1 MRNCWL
7 LHDQVSGHLSCCGS
21 WWFLGWGYYYCLL
34 QNFLFCFIFTWK
46 WEYFW
51 KQKCLRFWTGACR
64 QQAPLPPCLQFVGS
78 SGCLAYGLLP
88 SVMLLQFH
96 LQFPRKA
103 ACLLHHP
110 LSWVRAG
117 LRQEMGMLLV
127 RAHISIPFVSSWGHF
142 PPDLS
147 FDAKAD
153 PKAD

>member
-1 MRNCWL
+1 MTRCL
-7 LHDQVSGHLSCCGS
+7 VTCHVVAHGGSSARDTTTACYRTSCSASSSPGS
-21 WWFLGWGYYYCLL
+21 
-34 QNFLFCFIFTWK
+34 
-46 WEYFW
+46 EYFW

-64 QQAPLPPCLQFVGS
+64 QQAPLPPCLQFLGS
-78 SGCLAYGLLP
+78 PGCLAYGLLP

-117 LRQEMGMLLV
+117 LRQEMEMLLV